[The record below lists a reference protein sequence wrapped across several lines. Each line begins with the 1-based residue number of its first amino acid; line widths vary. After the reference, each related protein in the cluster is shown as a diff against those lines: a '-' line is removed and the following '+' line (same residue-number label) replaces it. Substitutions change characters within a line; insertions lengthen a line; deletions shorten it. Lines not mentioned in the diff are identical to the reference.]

1 MPARRAMRLPG
12 VARPRPRLRGVPR
25 ALAAVLALSLGM
37 GLALPVSF
45 AAPARGT
52 EAVPPQFS
60 LTGAGWGHG
69 VGMSQWGAFGMA
81 RAGYDAA
88 SIAAHYFSGTTI
100 AAVPDDADIRVSLMY
115 QTPQAAMRAE
125 PLEPGGGAIEVT
137 VGGTVVTGGPA
148 DEFVFT
154 VRGADVG
161 VTRHAGG
168 QAVDLGVAA
177 TATVRW
183 AGTRAPG
190 TAAGPATLLNV
201 ARSRSSLDTPG
212 HRYRYGTVEV
222 VPVSTGGGMRL
233 NVVNS
238 VRIHDEYLYGI
249 AEVSSSWPDAA
260 MQAQVLAARSYALS
274 KVASGVRQSCS
285 CHVDDGGGPYADQ
298 TFTGW
303 GKPSGAMGERW
314 VAAVNA
320 THGSETTGLAI
331 LHEGQP
337 IRAFYHSSSGGAT
350 QSVQDVWGGK
360 LPYVVSV
367 PDPWMNVP
375 ENPNASW
382 SVDVP
387 QARMAAAF
395 GVPAISSVQVT
406 QRHVSG
412 AVQSVQATTPEGTVL
427 TLSGP
432 RWATALGLKSRY
444 VTAIDGNPGVPLPT
458 IAAPAPPAPAP
469 APETPGAPAPPA
481 DGPADAPT
489 VTPRTVSLLTPVTVS
504 VRRDRAY
511 RVVGVVR
518 PAKAGLRAWRQ
529 KLVGEEWR
537 TVQEAR
543 TSAKG
548 RYRFVIRDAGKASAG
563 TFRVLIVRKKQV
575 VGVSPTLTVTLR

>member
-1 MPARRAMRLPG
+1 MWHRGGIGQRPTLPSPEETPVPSFVRMPALALAGALVLGIASPALPPA
-12 VARPRPRLRGVPR
+12 VAQEGVP
-25 ALAAVLALSLGM
+25 AQ
-37 GLALPVSF
+37 F
-45 AAPARGT
+45 A
-52 EAVPPQFS
+52 

-88 SIAAHYFSGTTI
+88 SIATHYFTGTTI
-100 AAVPDDADIRVSLMY
+100 TPVPDDADIRVSLMY
-115 QTPQAAMRAE
+115 QAPQAAMRTEA
-125 PLEPGGGAIEVT
+125 LDAGGGAIEVT

-154 VRGADVG
+154 VRGSDVG

-168 QAVDLGVAA
+168 QAVDLGVAP

-190 TAAGPATLLNV
+190 TAAGAATLLNV
-201 ARSRSSLDTPG
+201 ARSRGGLDTPG
-212 HRYRYGTVEV
+212 HRYRYGSVEV
-222 VPVSTGGGMRL
+222 VPVSTGSGVRL

-274 KVASGVRQSCS
+274 KVASGVRQACS
-285 CHVDDGGGPYADQ
+285 CHVDDGGGPFADQ

-303 GKPSGAMGERW
+303 GKPSGPQGDRW
-314 VAAVNA
+314 IAAVNA
-320 THGSETTGLAI
+320 THASETTGNAI
-331 LHEGQP
+331 LYGGEP

-350 QSVQDVWGGK
+350 QSVQDVWGGT

-382 SVDVP
+382 SVSVP

-395 GVPAISSVQVT
+395 GVPAISSVQVAE
-406 QRHVSG
+406 RNVSG
-412 AVQSVQATTPEGTVL
+412 AVKSVSATTPEGTVL

-432 RWATALGLKSRY
+432 RWASALDLKSRY
-444 VTAIDGNPGVPLPT
+444 VTAIDGNPGVPLPV
-458 IAAPAPPAPAP
+458 IAPPAAPTP
-469 APETPGAPAPPA
+469 APEVPADPTAVPPPA
-481 DGPADAPT
+481 EAT
-489 VTPRTVSLLTPVTVS
+489 VTPRTVSLLTPVDVA
-504 VRRDRAY
+504 VRKDRKY

-518 PAKAGLRAWRQ
+518 PAKAGLKAWRQ
-529 KLVGEEWR
+529 KLVGAEWR
-537 TVQEAR
+537 TVQEER
-543 TSAKG
+543 TNAKG
-548 RYRFVIRDAGKASAG
+548 RYRFVIRDAGPKSSG
-563 TFRVLIVRKKQV
+563 TFRVLVVRKKQV
-575 VGVSPTLTVTLR
+575 VGVSPTLTVTLK